1 MVYGR
6 YNYSNSIIYSIHGA
20 YICIYIYIH
29 TYNPQPVETAK
40 FHSSFSFAG
49 PRSLA
54 AGLEGGDPGTPT
66 LRHGRRIELNIMSV
80 LYIGTGDH
88 IYIYIIYNY
97 TVYIYMNIY
106 DYAVK

>member
-1 MVYGR
+1 MVD
-6 YNYSNSIIYSIHGA
+6 ITIVIVL
-20 YICIYIYIH
+20 YIVFMGIIYIY

-88 IYIYIIYNY
+88 IYI
-97 TVYIYMNIY
+97 
-106 DYAVK
+106 

>member
-1 MVYGR
+1 MAYGR
-6 YNYSNSIIYSIHGA
+6 YNYSNRIIYSSIHGA
-20 YICIYIYIH
+20 YIYIYTH

-80 LYIGTGDH
+80 LYIGNGDH
-88 IYIYIIYNY
+88 IYIYNYKLYCIY
-97 TVYIYMNIY
+97 I
-106 DYAVK
+106 

>member
-1 MVYGR
+1 MY
-6 YNYSNSIIYSIHGA
+6 
-20 YICIYIYIH
+20 IYIYIH

-88 IYIYIIYNY
+88 IYIYIIYKPIHGELGVFQIV
-97 TVYIYMNIY
+97 TGSLIDQSKTIQTCQ
-106 DYAVK
+106 